1 MTNNPAKRVG
11 IEGYGL
17 EVIERIPLQTSPNR
31 YNMNYLKTKRGKLGH
46 LLELEDPP
54 EDVGIDS
61 LL

>member
-1 MTNNPAKRVG
+1 
-11 IEGYGL
+11 
-17 EVIERIPLQTSPNR
+17 
-31 YNMNYLKTKRGKLGH
+31 MNYLKTKRGKLGH